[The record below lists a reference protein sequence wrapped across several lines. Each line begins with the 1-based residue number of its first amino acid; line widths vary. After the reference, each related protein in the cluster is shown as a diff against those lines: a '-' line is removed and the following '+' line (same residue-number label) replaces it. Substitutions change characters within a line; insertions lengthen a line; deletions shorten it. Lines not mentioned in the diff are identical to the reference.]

1 MNTKVSNYK
10 NKIELN
16 GKVVQTLPNSL
27 LSLKKAVEKSKYILD
42 LQPNWDGEGAEAYT
56 ESTWIKSVSFLC
68 EFSIDISNTFGK
80 TPVTP
85 TIYHGPEGSIDILW
99 KTNDLNLLL
108 NIPKDEQ
115 AATFS
120 GENSLGQ
127 EYEGSLNI
135 NNYSLSF
142 LPHPF

>member
-1 MNTKVSNYK
+1 MNTKVSEYK

-16 GKVVQTLPNSL
+16 GKVIQTLPDTL
-27 LSLKKAVEKSKYILD
+27 LSLQKSIEKSKYILD
-42 LQPNWDGEGAEAYT
+42 LQANWDGEDAEAYT
-56 ESTWIKSVSFLC
+56 QNVWIKAVSFLC
-68 EFSIDISNTFGK
+68 EFSIDIHNTFGK

-85 TIYHGPEGSIDILW
+85 NIYHGPEGSIDILW
-99 KTNDLNLLL
+99 KTDNLNLLL
-108 NIPKDEQ
+108 NIPKDDQ

-127 EYEGSLNI
+127 QYEGSLNP

>member
-1 MNTKVSNYK
+1 MNTKVSEYK

-16 GKVVQTLPNSL
+16 GKVIHTLPDAL
-27 LSLKKAVEKSKYILD
+27 LPLQTSIEKSKYILD
-42 LQPNWDGEGAEAYT
+42 LQPDWDGENAEAYT
-56 ESTWIKSVSFLC
+56 ENVWTKAISFLC
-68 EFSIDISNTFGK
+68 EFSIDIHNTFGK
-80 TPVTP
+80 IPVTP
-85 TIYHGPEGSIDILW
+85 VIYHGPEGSIDILW
-99 KTNDLNLLL
+99 KTDDLNLLL

-115 AATFS
+115 PATFS

-127 EYEGSLNI
+127 KYEGSLNT

>member
-1 MNTKVSNYK
+1 MNIKVNEYHNEIK
-10 NKIELN
+10 LN
-16 GKVVQTLPNSL
+16 GKVIHTLPDTL
-27 LSLKKAVEKSKYILD
+27 LSLQAAIEKSKYILD
-42 LQPNWDGEGAEAYT
+42 LKANWDGEGGEAYT
-56 ESTWIKSVSFLC
+56 ENVWAKAVSFLC
-68 EFSIDISNTFGK
+68 EFSIDIFNTFGK

-85 TIYHGPEGSIDILW
+85 AIYHGPEGSIDILW

-108 NIPKDEQ
+108 NIPKDDQ